1 LELQRIIEQNRTNHY
16 KLLVIVDNN
25 QQHQKIIDLLKGDG
39 WVAYDVNESI
49 LKIIKEI
56 PKEKIKLRIGDQI
69 KKWVKSLPEK
79 IILYNTNILYS
90 PELGKL
96 TPVGAFKYK
105 ARDREIIL
113 FVEGHVSGNRI
124 QYSTYGREDHADMD
138 VGELIHVRLEDIDA

>member
-1 LELQRIIEQNRTNHY
+1 MELQRIIEQNRTNHY

-79 IILYNTNILYS
+79 
-90 PELGKL
+90 
-96 TPVGAFKYK
+96 
-105 ARDREIIL
+105 
-113 FVEGHVSGNRI
+113 
-124 QYSTYGREDHADMD
+124 
-138 VGELIHVRLEDIDA
+138 